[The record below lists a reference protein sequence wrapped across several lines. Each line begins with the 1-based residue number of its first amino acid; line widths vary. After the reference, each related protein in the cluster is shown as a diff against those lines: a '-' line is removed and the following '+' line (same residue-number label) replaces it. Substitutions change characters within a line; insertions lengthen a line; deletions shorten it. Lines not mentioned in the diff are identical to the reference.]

1 MELYDIKGYENK
13 YKIDKKGNVFSIKR
27 NMYMK
32 SQPDKD
38 GYLRI
43 GLRKNKKQKLCGVH
57 RLVGLT
63 FLDNPNNYEI
73 IDHIDRNKQNNNL
86 ENLRW
91 INLSGNS
98 RNRKTKQDKI
108 RGVRQTP
115 SGNYRAEI
123 KINQKTIHLGTFK
136 TENEAYDCYINKY
149 NECLKQFH

>member
-1 MELYDIKGYENK
+1 MDLYDIKDYEGL

-32 SQPDKD
+32 SYPDKD

-43 GLRKNKKQKLCGVH
+43 GLRKNKKQKLCGIH
-57 RLVGLT
+57 RLMGIT

-73 IDHIDRNKQNNNL
+73 IDHIDRNKTNNNL

-91 INLSGNS
+91 INLSGNC
-98 RNRKTKQDKI
+98 RNRNTQKNKV

-115 SGNYRAEI
+115 SGKYRAEI
-123 KINQKTIHLGTFK
+123 KINNKKIHIGTYK
-136 TENEAYDCYINKY
+136 TEQEAYENYINKY
-149 NECLKQFH
+149 NICMEQF

>member
-1 MELYDIKGYENK
+1 MELYDIKDYEGL

-32 SQPDKD
+32 CNPDKD

-43 GLRKNKKQKLCGVH
+43 GLRKNKKQKLLGVH

-63 FLDNPNNYEI
+63 FIDNPNNYEI
-73 IDHIDRNKQNNNL
+73 IDHIDRNKKNNNV

-91 INLSGNS
+91 INLSGNC
-98 RNRKTKQDKI
+98 RNRKTKENKL

-115 SGNYRAEI
+115 SGKYRAEI
-123 KINQKTIHLGTFK
+123 KINNKKIHLGIFETDK
-136 TENEAYDCYINKY
+136 EAYDCYINKY
-149 NECLKQFH
+149 NECLKMFE

>member
-1 MELYDIKGYENK
+1 MELYDMKDYEGI

-86 ENLRW
+86 
-91 INLSGNS
+91 
-98 RNRKTKQDKI
+98 KI
-108 RGVRQTP
+108 
-115 SGNYRAEI
+115 
-123 KINQKTIHLGTFK
+123 
-136 TENEAYDCYINKY
+136 
-149 NECLKQFH
+149 